1 MKDKKNLK
9 KIYDVWKFSLLRF
22 KNNSY
27 GRDEK
32 INTVSKF
39 STKFSFLN
47 PI

>member
-1 MKDKKNLK
+1 MMYNFSV
-9 KIYDVWKFSLLRF
+9 KIFSLLRF